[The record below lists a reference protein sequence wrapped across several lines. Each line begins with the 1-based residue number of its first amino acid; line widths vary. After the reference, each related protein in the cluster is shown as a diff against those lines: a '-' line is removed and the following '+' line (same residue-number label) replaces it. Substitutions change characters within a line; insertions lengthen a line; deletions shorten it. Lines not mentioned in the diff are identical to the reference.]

1 MGQVVASVLGV
12 RLAARP
18 WKDTHGLPDYRTV
31 GLGAKEE

>member
-1 MGQVVASVLGV
+1 MGQVVGTVLGV

-31 GLGAKEE
+31 GPGVKEE